1 MIQRKKVRV
10 YIGYIGIYKIYVS
23 DLDVH
28 LPDLGIG
35 LDPIDLKDLP
45 S

>member
-1 MIQRKKVRV
+1 MIQRKRVRV
-10 YIGYIGIYKIYVS
+10 RIRYVGIYGIYVS

-35 LDPIDLKDLP
+35 LDPIDLRDLP